1 MGIIGADALG
11 VLILMIFVTIW
22 TSMHAIPASRRGLTL
37 RVLFGALLFFLFVM
51 ALIKSLR

>member
-37 RVLFGALLFFLFVM
+37 RVHFGALLFFLFVM